1 MTLITEDEDDV
12 VSEAQMFD
20 IVKRMKKDLRAD
32 EIRNRKKKKPRRN
45 RR

>member
-1 MTLITEDEDDV
+1 MTLTTEDEDDL
-12 VSEAQMFD
+12 VSEAHLLD

-32 EIRNRKKKKPRRN
+32 VIRKRKTKKPRRN